1 MLRMA
6 ILIRRIVAS
15 ALLIVVAIGQISS
28 LDTSFKKI
36 PEVVT
41 SSVSVNQII
50 SSSMISSASGIVNGQ
65 FEISK
70 SGRYSL
76 SSDIMANPSR
86 SNKAVIYI
94 AVSDVIL
101 DLGGKTLTLSYSS
114 SNKGINGVEVACGV
128 NNIVIC
134 NGTISGVGS
143 GGVPRGAL
151 KTGIKC
157 HGDNTNVVLENISI
171 TACYKAGV
179 ELFSGCSNVRMK
191 QIMVEGIA
199 DPVQNWG
206 ESCSKYGL
214 HLEGCS
220 DVIIQQSLFNGTTLP
235 ATASGSS
242 FAAGMYC
249 SGCTNLRMLD
259 ISASSNSALG
269 QGGGSAYGVFLHG
282 CNACSF
288 ERVYAVG
295 NTINARVP
303 ASQVCAGFFT
313 DGASKGTIFTDC
325 YAHYNVHALAHA
337 GLYTTVVATT
347 TSNVVTLQG
356 SDPIITYSGMDNTTG
371 IHCPYE
377 VMVTTTHFSETITN
391 AGMYPTVSY
400 TGADLAFTSSWIDSI
415 ITCSWIGTTITSGW
429 LDMHTTTT
437 YVEII
442 TTSTWIDTTL
452 TFTWLDT
459 FMTYSTIT
467 TTMVHWA
474 PDSTITSSV
483 YGFRLTESTDAA
495 VLTRCSAN
503 NNEGGFTVEGFSCDA
518 VNRTVFKECL
528 ALGNCTYATNANC
541 SAFGFRSQFGVAN
554 QWVDCTAQGNTILTQ
569 PFSHPMQQVCGIGLR
584 SEKFS
589 TIMRALCESN
599 GIDSSGSAYG
609 IGLFGDCSKC
619 SVQECKLLTNI
630 GLSSYGVKD
639 FAQNSNTLL
648 RGNVAFGHGSVFNG
662 VTGVVS
668 DLLDTGSMNYMLCY
682 TASAADI
689 QQLIKEAFFWNMG
702 SLESMSLVGNWY
714 NISLTD

>member
-1 MLRMA
+1 MA
-6 ILIRRIVAS
+6 ILIRMIVAS
-15 ALLIVVAIGQISS
+15 ALLIVVATGQARS

-36 PEVVT
+36 PEVIT

-50 SSSMISSASGIVNGQ
+50 SSSMISSAGSIVNGQ

-86 SNKAVIYI
+86 SDKAVIYI

-114 SNKGINGVEVACGV
+114 NNKGISGVEVASGV

-143 GGVPRGAL
+143 GGVSHGAL

-171 TACYKAGV
+171 TACYKAGI

-199 DPVQNWG
+199 NPLVDWE

-235 ATASGSS
+235 ATTSGSF
-242 FAAGMYC
+242 FAAGIYC
-249 SGCTNLRMLD
+249 SECTNVRMID
-259 ISASSNSALG
+259 ISASSNCALG
-269 QGGGSAYGVFLHG
+269 KVGGSAYGVFLHG

-295 NTINARVP
+295 NSINARVP

-313 DGASKGTIFTDC
+313 DGASKALIFTDC
-325 YAHYNVHALAHA
+325 YAHYNVHALANA
-337 GLYTTVVATT
+337 GLYTTVVNTT

-356 SDPIITYSGMDNTTG
+356 SDPIITYSRVDNTTG

-377 VMVTTTHFSETITN
+377 VMVTTTYFSETITN

-400 TGADLAFTSSWIDSI
+400 TGADLTVTSSWIDSI

-442 TTSTWIDTTL
+442 TTSTWIDTIL

-483 YGFRLTESTDAA
+483 YGFRFTESTDAA

-518 VNRTVFKECL
+518 VNRT
-528 ALGNCTYATNANC
+528 
-541 SAFGFRSQFGVAN
+541 
-554 QWVDCTAQGNTILTQ
+554 ILVIIKRGIKCILIIFQTCKA
-569 PFSHPMQQVCGIGLR
+569 CG
-584 SEKFS
+584 
-589 TIMRALCESN
+589 
-599 GIDSSGSAYG
+599 SS
-609 IGLFGDCSKC
+609 
-619 SVQECKLLTNI
+619 
-630 GLSSYGVKD
+630 
-639 FAQNSNTLL
+639 
-648 RGNVAFGHGSVFNG
+648 
-662 VTGVVS
+662 
-668 DLLDTGSMNYMLCY
+668 
-682 TASAADI
+682 
-689 QQLIKEAFFWNMG
+689 IKN
-702 SLESMSLVGNWY
+702 
-714 NISLTD
+714 